1 MKYIVTLILI
11 LCLFSCK
18 ENKQRINISS
28 VKFLDDTELNT
39 KSIKDLR
46 IIRNELFARKGYVFK
61 NRDLNDHFFS
71 KNWYIPNRN
80 AKITLSTLEQNY
92 VEKIKALEKTIQLND
107 PWIKKDGVWNT
118 FGYNDDSIFQVI
130 SIDENNNFSMRVTFN
145 QMDLKGK
152 LQKTN
157 EYNKYYLI
165 YEVADIGQGPTY
177 LDWLEFDKGS
187 AVAIFRVID
196 SVNAD
201 IKWLGFYNKKTKDRD
216 WYNNIDYQGK
226 LIKKE

>member
-11 LCLFSCK
+11 LCSFSCK
-18 ENKQRINISS
+18 ENEQRINISS
-28 VKFLDDTELNT
+28 IKFLDDTELKT

-46 IIRNELFARKGYVFK
+46 IIRNEVFARKGYIFK

-92 VEKIKALEKTIQLND
+92 VEKIKTLEKTIQLND

-157 EYNKYYLI
+157 EYNKYHLI
-165 YEVADIGQGPTY
+165 YEVADIGRGPTY
-177 LDWLEFDKGS
+177 LDWLEFDKDS